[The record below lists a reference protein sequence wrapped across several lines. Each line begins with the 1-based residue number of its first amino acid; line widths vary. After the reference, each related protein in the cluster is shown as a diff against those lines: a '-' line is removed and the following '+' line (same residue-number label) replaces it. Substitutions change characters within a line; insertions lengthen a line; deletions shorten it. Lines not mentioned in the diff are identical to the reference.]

1 MLKRLLFSRRRIME
15 DFEKL
20 LMKVYEDGV
29 EIINKLTD
37 EELENLF
44 GDK

>member
-1 MLKRLLFSRRRIME
+1 ME

-20 LMKVYEDGV
+20 LMKIYEDGV

-44 GDK
+44 GDE